1 MKSASVKVRSLRRA
15 FAVAIGVTAMAWLA
29 TPPGPARATEEEP
42 WVAPARAARKK
53 NPVPS
58 DDASIA
64 AGKAVYTKECQ
75 QCHGEKGKGDGPA
88 SKDLTIKPHD
98 LSADVVAK
106 QTDGALFWKLTEGRK
121 PMPQYDKTLSETERW
136 QVINY
141 VRTLGKQ

>member
-1 MKSASVKVRSLRRA
+1 MNPGPVRHGARLLV
-15 FAVAIGVTAMAWLA
+15 VAIGMTAMAWLA
-29 TPPGPARATEEEP
+29 TPAGPARGAEEEP

-53 NPVPS
+53 NPVPA
-58 DDASIA
+58 DDASIS

-98 LSADVVAK
+98 LSSDVVVK

-121 PMPQYDKTLSETERW
+121 PMPSYDKTLSETERW
-136 QVINY
+136 QAINY